1 MSERIFRRTPDGNTA
16 CQNLELIENRAMR
29 MVLMQVDGIQT
40 EAAIFKKLGQTEE
53 VKRALIEL
61 ELQGFIYL
69 APASTLTMDALEP
82 ANSNETADSDSTD
95 SDSAESD
102 STESADD
109 DAAIPS
115 NPSAANGADAKS
127 NELLAK
133 LMAEAGTPTQAGEGF
148 VDPYAPK
155 KKKKKK
161 KKKEDL
167 PPPPP
172 VPVDTRTP
180 EEIEA
185 ELKAQEAI
193 FQARRAAFKNAA
205 RREAERQARPLS
217 VTILIRS
224 LKTFAV
230 LVVLAILAI
239 LFFPYNMLRDQFATQ
254 LSLVL
259 ERDVQI
265 RNISMEWGESPF
277 LRIQGI
283 HDVEEGK
290 SFEVSEAQVDF
301 SSLIKAWMNGAQW
314 GADTT
319 LKLNGVQLEVADLL
333 RFTDSWKLPTADHR
347 TPFNVW
353 QLNNVTLQTP
363 HGAYTFANA
372 EIQFSD
378 DGELKEWRVFNAETG
393 WEMRLMPTNHKGK
406 LNVDFQ
412 ALDWKPLGPKIPFIG
427 VSARGVLTK
436 NGLDLPKT
444 DAGVFEGRLDGH
456 LKINWKKGW
465 TLDGAGDISV
475 MALRRI
481 GRTFAPG
488 LPIEG
493 SISGKVKFESGK
505 GVPAKTWNDMW
516 RELAINFNLI
526 IYNGQFVSP
535 NLPDLLRNNQ
545 VALNTPIRFAK
556 MQTRGEWKN
565 KALSARIINLASSQ
579 LVVNSD
585 FTISPDMNV
594 QGMWITDINSQ
605 VMRRELKIQLSGKI
619 PQIQAVL
626 LQDRSH

>member
-40 EAAIFKKLGQTEE
+40 EATIFKKLGQTEE

-69 APASTLTMDALEP
+69 APASTLTVQAP
-82 ANSNETADSDSTD
+82 IPADSEHSADGTNPA
-95 SDSAESD
+95 DSAEIQNAED
-102 STESADD
+102 SYS
-109 DAAIPS
+109 DAAQLPES
-115 NPSAANGADAKS
+115 NAQS

-133 LMAEAGTPTQAGEGF
+133 LMKEAGTPTQAGTF

-161 KKKEDL
+161 KKKEEQAL
-167 PPPPP
+167 PAPPPA
-172 VPVDTRTP
+172 PVDTRTQ

-185 ELKAQEAI
+185 ELKAQEEI

-205 RREAERQARPLS
+205 RREAERQARPIS
-217 VTILIRS
+217 VSIVIRTI
-224 LKTFAV
+224 KTFAV
-230 LVVLAILAI
+230 LMVAAILII

-265 RNISMEWGESPF
+265 RNMSMEWGETPF

-283 HDVEEGK
+283 YDIEEGK
-290 SFEVSEAQVDF
+290 NFEVGEAQVDF
-301 SSLIKAWMNGAQW
+301 SSLVKAWMNGAQW

-319 LKLNGVQLEVADLL
+319 LKLNGVRMEISDLL
-333 RFTDSWKLPTADHR
+333 RFTDAWKNPLSENR

-353 QLNNVTLQTP
+353 QLSEITLQTP
-363 HGAYTFANA
+363 HGAYTFGQA
-372 EIQFSD
+372 EIKFSNN
-378 DGELKEWRVFNAETG
+378 GELKEWHVFNPETG
-393 WEMRLMPTNHKGK
+393 WEMRLTPNGNKSQ
-406 LNVDFQ
+406 LDVDFQ
-412 ALDWKPLGPKIPFIG
+412 ALDWKPLGPQIPFIG
-427 VSARGVLTK
+427 VSAKGTLSK
-436 NGLDLPKT
+436 NGLNLPKT
-444 DAGVFEGRLDGH
+444 DAGIFEGRIDGS

-465 TLDGAGDISV
+465 TLTGAGDVSV
-475 MALRRI
+475 MALRNI

-488 LPIEG
+488 MPIDG

-505 GVPAKTWNDMW
+505 GVPAATWNEMW
-516 RELAINFNLI
+516 RELLINFDLTI
-526 IYNGQFVSP
+526 FNGQFVSP

-556 MQTRGEWKN
+556 MQTRGQWKN

-585 FTISPDMNV
+585 FTISPEKQV
-594 QGMWITDINSQ
+594 SGMWVTNINSQ
-605 VMRRELKIQLSGKI
+605 VMRRELKIQITGKL
-619 PQIQAVL
+619 PRIQAVL

>member
-1 MSERIFRRTPDGNTA
+1 MSDRIFRRTPDGNTA

-69 APASTLTMDALEP
+69 APASTLTMEPTEP
-82 ANSNETADSDSTD
+82 APAAADSESADAAESTD
-95 SDSAESD
+95 SADENAEAAAESD
-102 STESADD
+102 EPQV
-109 DAAIPS
+109 DAA
-115 NPSAANGADAKS
+115 GDAHS

-133 LMAEAGTPTQAGEGF
+133 LMAEAGTPSQVGEGF

-172 VPVDTRTP
+172 PAPVDTRTQ

-185 ELKAQEAI
+185 ELKAQEEI
-193 FQARRAAFKNAA
+193 FKARRAAFKNAA

-217 VTILIRS
+217 VTIVMRTV
-224 LKTFAV
+224 KTLAV
-230 LVVLAILAI
+230 LVVAAILII

-259 ERDVQI
+259 EREVQI
-265 RNISMEWGESPF
+265 RNMSMEWGESPF

-283 HDVEEGK
+283 HDVEK
-290 SFEVSEAQVDF
+290 DKVFEVSEAQVDF
-301 SSLIKAWMNGAQW
+301 PSLVKAWMNGAQW

-319 LKLNGVQLEVADLL
+319 LKLNGVKLDIADLL
-333 RFTDSWKLPTADHR
+333 RFTDSWKTPSSNNR

-353 QLNNVTLQTP
+353 QLNDVNLQTP
-363 HGAYTFANA
+363 HGSYNFTQA

-378 DGELKEWRVFNAETG
+378 NGYLRNWRVFNLETG
-393 WEMRLMPTNHKGK
+393 WEMRLTPTDTKGK
-406 LNVDFQ
+406 LNLDFQ

-427 VSARGVLTK
+427 VSARGTLTETGIHLTK
-436 NGLDLPKT
+436 A
-444 DAGVFEGRLDGH
+444 DAGVFEGRVDGS

-465 TLDGAGDISV
+465 TLDGAADVSV
-475 MALRRI
+475 MALKRI

-488 LPIEG
+488 MPIEG
-493 SISGKVKFESGK
+493 SMSGKAKFKSGK
-505 GVPAKTWNDMW
+505 TPAKTWQDMW
-516 RELAINFNLI
+516 RQLAINFDLT

-535 NLPDLLRNNQ
+535 NLQDLLRTNQ

-565 KALSARIINLASSQ
+565 GALSARIINLASSQ

-605 VMRRELKIQLSGKI
+605 VMRRELKIQISGKI
-619 PQIQAVL
+619 PKIQAVL
-626 LQDRSH
+626 LQDRSL

>member
-205 RREAERQARPLS
+205 RREAERQARP
-217 VTILIRS
+217 
-224 LKTFAV
+224 
-230 LVVLAILAI
+230 
-239 LFFPYNMLRDQFATQ
+239 Q
-254 LSLVL
+254 
-259 ERDVQI
+259 
-265 RNISMEWGESPF
+265 
-277 LRIQGI
+277 
-283 HDVEEGK
+283 
-290 SFEVSEAQVDF
+290 
-301 SSLIKAWMNGAQW
+301 
-314 GADTT
+314 
-319 LKLNGVQLEVADLL
+319 
-333 RFTDSWKLPTADHR
+333 
-347 TPFNVW
+347 
-353 QLNNVTLQTP
+353 
-363 HGAYTFANA
+363 
-372 EIQFSD
+372 
-378 DGELKEWRVFNAETG
+378 
-393 WEMRLMPTNHKGK
+393 
-406 LNVDFQ
+406 
-412 ALDWKPLGPKIPFIG
+412 
-427 VSARGVLTK
+427 
-436 NGLDLPKT
+436 
-444 DAGVFEGRLDGH
+444 
-456 LKINWKKGW
+456 
-465 TLDGAGDISV
+465 
-475 MALRRI
+475 I
-481 GRTFAPG
+481 GRAH
-488 LPIEG
+488 
-493 SISGKVKFESGK
+493 V
-505 GVPAKTWNDMW
+505 
-516 RELAINFNLI
+516 
-526 IYNGQFVSP
+526 
-535 NLPDLLRNNQ
+535 
-545 VALNTPIRFAK
+545 
-556 MQTRGEWKN
+556 
-565 KALSARIINLASSQ
+565 
-579 LVVNSD
+579 
-585 FTISPDMNV
+585 
-594 QGMWITDINSQ
+594 
-605 VMRRELKIQLSGKI
+605 
-619 PQIQAVL
+619 
-626 LQDRSH
+626 

>member
-69 APASTLTMDALEP
+69 APASTLTMETPEAP
-82 ANSNETADSDSTD
+82 AESADSESTD
-95 SDSAESD
+95 S
-102 STESADD
+102 ADE
-109 DAAIPS
+109 DAAIAAALAAAASKPPS
-115 NPSAANGADAKS
+115 SKPSSIGGDAKS

-133 LMAEAGTPTQAGEGF
+133 LMAEAGTPSQMGEGF

-172 VPVDTRTP
+172 PAPVDTRTP

-185 ELKAQEAI
+185 ELKAQEEI

-217 VTILIRS
+217 VTIFIRT
-224 LKTFAV
+224 LKTLAV
-230 LVVLAILAI
+230 LVVVAILII

-259 ERDVQI
+259 EREVQI
-265 RNISMEWGESPF
+265 RNMSMEWGESPF

-283 HDVEEGK
+283 HDVEESK
-290 SFEVSEAQVDF
+290 AFEVSEAQVDF
-301 SSLIKAWMNGAQW
+301 PSLVKAWMNGAQW

-319 LKLNGVQLEVADLL
+319 LKLNGVKLEVADLL
-333 RFTDSWKLPTADHR
+333 RFTDSWKMPASDRL

-363 HGAYTFANA
+363 HGAYNFTQA

-378 DGELKEWRVFNAETG
+378 DGELKEWRVFNPETG
-393 WEMRLMPTNHKGK
+393 WDMRLTPTNNKGK
-406 LNVDFQ
+406 LDVDFQ

-427 VSARGVLTK
+427 VSARGVLTEDGIHLTK
-436 NGLDLPKT
+436 A
-444 DAGVFEGRLDGH
+444 DAGVFEGRMDGS
-456 LKINWKKGW
+456 LKISWKNGW
-465 TLDGAGDISV
+465 TMNAAADVSV

-488 LPIEG
+488 MPIEG

-505 GVPAKTWNDMW
+505 GVPAKSWNEMW
-516 RELAINFNLI
+516 RELAINFDLI

-565 KALSARIINLASSQ
+565 GALSARIINLASSQ

-605 VMRRELKIQLSGKI
+605 VMRRELKIQISGKI